1 MCRPSVPLS
10 TRALRS
16 ACFGVMIDINNLTFP
31 TIRRPLLK
39 EAWYVAKELS
49 ALHIKAVITV
59 VDIQE
64 FTNALFFFYFLDKH
78 DCKIPVC
85 KFPAKLCLECIPFL
99 SLLHFFCLAM
109 NECTIYQ
116 MVVLKTKTRG
126 SKKLRVNWRL
136 FIRIL
141 FLVLY

>member
-39 EAWYVAKELS
+39 EAWYVAKELL

-59 VDIQE
+59 VDI
-64 FTNALFFFYFLDKH
+64 
-78 DCKIPVC
+78 
-85 KFPAKLCLECIPFL
+85 
-99 SLLHFFCLAM
+99 
-109 NECTIYQ
+109 
-116 MVVLKTKTRG
+116 
-126 SKKLRVNWRL
+126 
-136 FIRIL
+136 
-141 FLVLY
+141 